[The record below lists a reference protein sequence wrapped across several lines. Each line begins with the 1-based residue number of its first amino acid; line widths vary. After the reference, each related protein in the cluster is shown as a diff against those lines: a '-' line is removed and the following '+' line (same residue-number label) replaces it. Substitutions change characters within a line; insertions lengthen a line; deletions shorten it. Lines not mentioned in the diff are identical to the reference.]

1 MSVRVVEELLEIL
14 SEASLVWALREG
26 GCFAVGAG
34 IEELAGGEVGKQ
46 SRDLTGRCVRE
57 IYLAR
62 VSIPRSTRARC

>member
-1 MSVRVVEELLEIL
+1 M
-14 SEASLVWALREG
+14 WALREG